1 MNKEKFVSIII
12 PIYNGEVYIDKCVSS
27 IKHQTY
33 KNFEVLLIDDGSK
46 DATASLCD
54 QIAIE
59 DKKFRVIHKTNGGVS
74 SARNLG
80 ISNALYE
87 YITFVDVDDYIEPQY
102 IENLVKV
109 DADVVIGGAKIMPP
123 QNEIIRYEAGVY
135 DRMNIGKN
143 ISDNIFT
150 IPFFTPWA
158 KLYKTEILKDF
169 NIKFDE
175 KIIFSEDTIFF
186 FEYLAKCESFVFISA
201 TDYCHY
207 LSDIFKYKMS
217 NDDIVYRAN
226 RLIDSFSKMSMHCA
240 VTDISYETVMLHGI
254 LMSIINNEKVFKFSL
269 RGYAQFKNT
278 IKSLPNLQ
286 KYYPNSKK
294 PNILFK
300 LLREGFYRLAFFL
313 IRFIL
318 PLIKK

>member
-1 MNKEKFVSIII
+1 MNGNKFVSIII
-12 PIYNGEVYIDKCVSS
+12 PIYNGEAYIDKCVSC
-27 IKHQTY
+27 IKNQTY
-33 KNFEVLLIDDGSK
+33 TNFEVLFIDDGSK
-46 DATASLCD
+46 DSTAFLCD
-54 QIAIE
+54 QIAME
-59 DKKFRVIHKTNGGVS
+59 DKKFRVIHKLNGGVS

-80 ISNALYE
+80 ISNALYD

-123 QNEIIRYEAGVY
+123 KNEIIKYENGIY
-135 DRMNIGKN
+135 DRTNIGKK
-143 ISDNIFT
+143 ISNNIFT

-158 KLYKTEILKDF
+158 KLYKTKILKDF

-186 FEYLAKCESFVFISA
+186 FEYLAKCNSFVFIGA

-226 RLIDSFSKMSMHCA
+226 RLIDSYSKMSIHCN
-240 VTDISYETVMLHGI
+240 VPHISYEAVMLHGI
-254 LMSIINNEKVFKFSL
+254 LISIIINEKAFRFSL
-269 RGYAQFKNT
+269 RGYTHFRNT
-278 IKSLPNLQ
+278 IQSLPDLQ
-286 KYYPNSKK
+286 QYYPNSKK

-300 LLREGFYRLAFFL
+300 LLRDRFYCLAFFL

-318 PLIKK
+318 PLVKK

>member
-1 MNKEKFVSIII
+1 MSKDKFVSIII
-12 PIYNGEVYIDKCVSS
+12 PIYNGEVYLDKCVSS

-33 KNFEVLLIDDGSK
+33 KNFEVLLINDGSK

-54 QIAIE
+54 QIAMQDEKI
-59 DKKFRVIHKTNGGVS
+59 RVIHKTNGGVS

-80 ISNALYE
+80 ISNASYE
-87 YITFVDVDDYIEPQY
+87 YITFVDIDDYIEPQY

-123 QNEIIRYEAGVY
+123 KSKIISYESGVY
-135 DRMNIGKN
+135 NKMNVGEKIL
-143 ISDNIFT
+143 DYIFT

-158 KLYKTEILKDF
+158 KLYKVEILKEF

-226 RLIDSFSKMSMHCA
+226 RLIDSYSKMSIHCA
-240 VTDISYETVMLHGI
+240 VTDTSYQTVMLHGI
-254 LMSIINNEKVFKFSL
+254 LMSIINNEKAFKFSL
-269 RGYAQFKNT
+269 RGYSQFENT

-286 KYYPNSKK
+286 RYYPNTKK
-294 PNILFK
+294 TNILFK
-300 LLREGFYRLAFFL
+300 LLRGGFYRLAFFL
-313 IRFIL
+313 IHFVL